1 MRWLE
6 LKLPPLLLV
15 VLAALGMAR
24 LPAAPAR
31 PPSLQSVAALLLML
45 AGVAVCVA
53 GVLAFR
59 RDRTTVDPM
68 HPEQASRLVIV
79 GVYRHSRNPMYLGFV
94 IALAGWA
101 LWLGSPLAAGVVA
114 GVALYLDRLQIVPE
128 ERALQARFG
137 EAFTG
142 YCRQVRRWL

>member
-15 VLAALGMAR
+15 ALAALGMAW
-24 LPAAPAR
+24 LPAAPA
-31 PPSLQSVAALLLML
+31 PTPSLQSMAALLLML
-45 AGVAVCVA
+45 AGFAVCVA

-59 RDRTTVDPM
+59 RARTTVDPM

-94 IALAGWA
+94 IALAGWG
-101 LWLGSPLAAGVVA
+101 LWLGSPLTAGVVA